1 MSRRSFQP
9 IRLAGLDTLTSFDD
23 LKVLL
28 TNFLKDVN
36 GNFQA
41 LYDDTTGRGAA
52 SVAVSLSVVSGLASA
67 PLLESGVLFEF
78 SAPVATTIPGFGG
91 GYGGRVV
98 VIKNTSTNTY
108 TLAHESQSA
117 LPEERI
123 KTRSGSAVTIAA
135 GAAMALVYDDVAAR
149 WLPIVSV
156 V

>member
-1 MSRRSFQP
+1 MSRRNFQP
-9 IRLAGLDTLTSFDD
+9 ITLAGLNALASFED

-36 GNFQA
+36 GNFQT
-41 LYDDTTGRGAA
+41 LYDESTGRGAA
-52 SVAVSLSVVSGLASA
+52 SVAQSLVVTSGLASA
-67 PLLESGVLFEF
+67 PLLQSGVLFEF

-108 TLAHESQSA
+108 TLAHESRSA

-123 KTRSGSAVTIAA
+123 KTRSGSAVTIAG
-135 GAAMALVYDDVAAR
+135 GAAMALIYDDVQSR